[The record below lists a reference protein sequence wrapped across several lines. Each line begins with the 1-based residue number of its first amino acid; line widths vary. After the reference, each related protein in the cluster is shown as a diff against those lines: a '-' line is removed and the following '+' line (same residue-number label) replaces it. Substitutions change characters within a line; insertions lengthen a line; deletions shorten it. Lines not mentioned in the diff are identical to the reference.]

1 MRCTVLCILLA
12 FLAFAQT
19 TPPVFEVASVK
30 ISQQSGQDET
40 VETSPGILTMRNVSF
55 TTAVKWAYQL
65 QVPQISGPG
74 WLDSQRCDIFA
85 RASSPAKDGEIRAM
99 LRTLLAERFKLAGH
113 SESRVMT
120 VLALME
126 AKGGHKMKMSEG
138 DGPAVMRRDP
148 VRGAVN
154 ERTSMPELAAQLAR
168 DLRTPVVDMTGLKGR
183 YDFDFNVMP
192 YLPSKEESRARA
204 APFDPSDVVQTVLQ
218 KELGLKLDSRKAPV
232 EILVIDHMEKSPLEN

>member
-12 FLAFAQT
+12 VLAFTQT
-19 TPPVFEVASVK
+19 APPAFEVASVK
-30 ISQQSGQDET
+30 ISQQSGQGET
-40 VETSPGILTMRNVSF
+40 VQTSPGILTMRNVSF
-55 TTAVKWAYQL
+55 TTMVKWAYEL
-65 QVPQISGPG
+65 QAPQISGPG

-85 RASSPAKDGEIRAM
+85 RAGGPAKDGEMRGM

-113 SESRVMT
+113 SESKVTT
-120 VLALME
+120 VLTLVE
-126 AKGGHKMKMSEG
+126 AKGGHKMKESEG
-138 DGPAVMRRDP
+138 DGPAATRRDP

-154 ERTSMPELAAQLAR
+154 ERTSMAEIAAQLAR

-192 YLPSKEESRARA
+192 YLPSKEESRART
-204 APFDPSDVVQTVLQ
+204 APFDPFDIVQTVLQ

-232 EILVIDHMEKSPLEN
+232 EILVIDHMEKSPSEN